1 MQHCHLQHES
11 SHKCK
16 NRRTQHRPPQDTPRL
31 RKRSLFVALL
41 FFGTQNKTTPR
52 APYRC
57 RKEQAAKGDV
67 ESSRRRHGEKIH
79 DQAGQVRNHGE
90 QINRAKRKRRSEA
103 NPQDA
108 EKRAAHAKGAAAK
121 GKPGQHSVKRQHA
134 GKLHEH
140 AQDDEPQRTRDA
152 RCYNARHGDKT
163 APCPLRV
170 GHLDLQNS
178 TRIRWRICADESLSF
193 ESTQMHRP
201 HNPLNGRMVSTE
213 PSAPSGNTVAHLAES
228 VP

>member
-1 MQHCHLQHES
+1 MQEPTYSAQASTRYATPEKTQPFRSAALFRDAKQDNAKSTIPMPQRAGRKGGRGKQQAPTWRKNTRPGWSSSKSWRTDKPSEAKKTSRSES
-11 SHKCK
+11 TGCREES
-16 NRRTQHRPPQDTPRL
+16 RPRQ
-31 RKRSLFVALL
+31 
-41 FFGTQNKTTPR
+41 G
-52 APYRC
+52 
-57 RKEQAAKGDV
+57 
-67 ESSRRRHGEKIH
+67 RRRKG
-79 DQAGQVRNHGE
+79 QA
-90 QINRAKRKRRSEA
+90 
-103 NPQDA
+103 
-108 EKRAAHAKGAAAK
+108 
-121 GKPGQHSVKRQHA
+121 GQHSVKRQHA

-163 APCPLRV
+163 APYPLRV